1 LGAALEDRMTSEPDS
16 TPRRRPPTIDL
27 TATEVDAEKPAA
39 ASEPTASNPA
49 GADARP
55 DTGQQTGEPASSRPR
70 SSFKTAVAGIVAGAA
85 GAIAVVA
92 IGAGLWFAGY
102 LPPALLPASPRAQ
115 PPNTAAIADI
125 SARLNKIEG
134 AITAQQQQKPVPPP
148 QPDPALVS
156 RLAAAEAATKSL
168 GDSLAALTHRAD
180 DAAAAAQNALAQ
192 AKSASTAADAVKSA
206 AQTSVARSDL
216 DALAARIAALES
228 TIKTL
233 ADDLKHQTAT
243 AEDRTARLAVA
254 AEALRATVE
263 RGAPYPAELAA
274 VKSLGADQ
282 STTAPL
288 EPFAAAGMP
297 NARVLAHEL
306 ASLTPAL
313 QQAAVPAAS
322 NSSFL
327 DRLENNAQRL
337 VRITPVDAPP
347 GDDPASVVTRISVD
361 AAHADIAAALTDIA
375 KLPDAAKPLAAAWVE
390 KAQARNAAIA
400 ASKKLAADALAALS
414 KPNPQ

>member
-1 LGAALEDRMTSEPDS
+1 MTSEPDS

-39 ASEPTASNPA
+39 AQEPAAAAPADDAS
-49 GADARP
+49 
-55 DTGQQTGEPASSRPR
+55 GQQTGTSAPGPSRSPV
-70 SSFKTAVAGIVAGAA
+70 KTAVAGIAA
-85 GAIAVVA
+85 GVILIVA
-92 IGAGLWFAGY
+92 IGAGLWFGGY
-102 LPPALLPASPRAQ
+102 LPPALLPASPGAQ

-134 AITAQQQQKPVPPP
+134 ALATQQQQKPVPPP
-148 QPDPALVS
+148 QPDAALAS

-168 GDSLAALTHRAD
+168 SDSLAALTRRTD

-192 AKSASTAADAVKSA
+192 AKSASTAADAAKGA
-206 AQTSVARSDL
+206 AQTGVARGDL

-243 AEDRTARLAVA
+243 ADDRTARLAVA
-254 AEALRATVE
+254 TEALRATVE

-274 VKSLGADQ
+274 AKSLGADQ
-282 STTAPL
+282 SATAPL
-288 EPFAAAGMP
+288 EPFAAAGVP
-297 NARVLAHEL
+297 AARALAHEL
-306 ASLTPAL
+306 ASLTPTL

-347 GDDPASVVTRISVD
+347 GDDPSSVVTRISVD
-361 AAHADIAAALTDIA
+361 VAHADIAAALTDIG

>member
-1 LGAALEDRMTSEPDS
+1 MTSEPDS

-39 ASEPTASNPA
+39 AAEPGTSEPAA
-49 GADARP
+49 EDARP
-55 DTGQQTGEPASSRPR
+55 DTGQQTGEPTPSRPR
-70 SSFKTAVAGIVAGAA
+70 SSISSAVAGIVAGAV
-85 GAIAVVA
+85 GAIAVIA
-92 IGAGLWFAGY
+92 IGAGLWFGGY
-102 LPPALLPASPRAQ
+102 QPPGLLPTSPSAQ

-125 SARLNKIEG
+125 AARLNKIEG
-134 AITAQQQQKPVPPP
+134 ALATRQQPVPPP
-148 QPDPALVS
+148 QSDPALAS
-156 RLAAAEAATKSL
+156 RLAAVEAATKSL
-168 GDSLAALTHRAD
+168 GDSLAALTHRTD

-192 AKSASTAADAVKSA
+192 AKAASTAADAAKSA

-216 DALAARIAALES
+216 DALATRIAALES

-233 ADDLKHQTAT
+233 ADDLKHVTAT
-243 AEDRTARLAVA
+243 AEDRAARLAVA
-254 AEALRATVE
+254 AETLRTTVE
-263 RGAPYPAELAA
+263 RGAPYQAELAA
-274 VKSLGADQ
+274 AKSLGADQ
-282 STTAPL
+282 SATASL
-288 EPFAAAGMP
+288 EPFAAAGVP
-297 NARVLAHEL
+297 AARALAHDL

-327 DRLENNAQRL
+327 DRLESNAQRL

-347 GDDPASVVTRISVD
+347 GDDPSSVVTRISVD
-361 AAHADIAAALTDIA
+361 AAHADIAAALADIA

-400 ASKKLAADALAALS
+400 ASRKLAADALAALS

>member
-1 LGAALEDRMTSEPDS
+1 MTSEPDC

-39 ASEPTASNPA
+39 AQEPAQETAAASA
-49 GADARP
+49 SSDGAS
-55 DTGQQTGEPASSRPR
+55 GQQAGTSAPGRPR
-70 SSFKTAVAGIVAGAA
+70 SPVNTAVAGIAVGVIL
-85 GAIAVVA
+85 IAA
-92 IGAGLWFAGY
+92 IGTGLWFGGY
-102 LPPALLPASPRAQ
+102 LPPALLPASPSAQ

-134 AITAQQQQKPVPPP
+134 VLATQQQQKPVPPP
-148 QPDPALVS
+148 QPDPALAS

-168 GDSLAALTHRAD
+168 SDSLAALTRRTD

-192 AKSASTAADAVKSA
+192 AKSASTAADAAKST
-206 AQTSVARSDL
+206 AQTGVARGDL

-228 TIKTL
+228 TIKTI
-233 ADDLKHQTAT
+233 ADDLKQETAT
-243 AEDRTARLAVA
+243 ADDRAARLAVV
-254 AEALRATVE
+254 AETLRATVE

-274 VKSLGADQ
+274 ARSLGADQ

-288 EPFAAAGMP
+288 EPFAAAGVP
-297 NARVLAHEL
+297 NASALAHEL

-347 GDDPASVVTRISVD
+347 GDDPASVVTRIGVD
-361 AAHADIAAALTDIA
+361 AAHADIAAALADIA

-400 ASKKLAADALAALS
+400 ASRKLAADALAALS